1 MGTNENVVRD
11 EAFVR
16 GGAVG
21 AGVHSTTT
29 QCALHT
35 THFAPLELES
45 PGCSDFENNWL
56 RTDGSTDGRTDRR
69 TDRPSFRDART
80 HLKTYGI

>member
-45 PGCSDFENNWL
+45 PGCSDFEKDL
-56 RTDGSTDGRTDRR
+56 
-69 TDRPSFRDART
+69 
-80 HLKTYGI
+80 